1 MNQTSKQAA
10 LDTAHE
16 RFSPA
21 PEERSQYIRDNL
33 HLLNSE
39 GLRELVDA
47 MKAVKA
53 GDKQAIRRLADKLKE
68 ETEQLEQALLA
79 GLTPEEL
86 QKTLVHD
93 MNDQG
98 GNREPA

>member
-1 MNQTSKQAA
+1 MNKTPEQAA
-10 LDTAHE
+10 LDAAHK

-79 GLTPEEL
+79 GRTPEEL
-86 QKTLVHD
+86 QKALIHD
-93 MNDQG
+93 MNDQE
-98 GNREPA
+98 NSHEPT

>member
-1 MNQTSKQAA
+1 MKPTPEQAA
-10 LDTAHE
+10 LDAAHE
-16 RFSPA
+16 RFSPT

-33 HLLNSE
+33 HLFNSE
-39 GLRELVDA
+39 DFRELVDA

-79 GLTPEEL
+79 GRTPEQMGAALE
-86 QKTLVHD
+86 
-93 MNDQG
+93 NDLDTEGAQS
-98 GNREPA
+98 